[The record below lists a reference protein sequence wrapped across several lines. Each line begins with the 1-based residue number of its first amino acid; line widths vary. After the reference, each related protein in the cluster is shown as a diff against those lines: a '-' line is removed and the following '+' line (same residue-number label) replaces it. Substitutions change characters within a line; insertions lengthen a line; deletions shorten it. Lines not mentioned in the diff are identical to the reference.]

1 MVVGFTTTCVNSAYH
16 HWCCEFESRSGR
28 GEYYYVIK
36 CFSDLRQVG
45 SFLRVLQL
53 PPPMKTD
60 RHDITEILL
69 RVALNTIKQPNKQI
83 KPNAV
88 DLHWVEVEW
97 KQKNAK
103 IPISKIDTTNTKI
116 HDLSL
121 GQIYQVMTKCLL
133 WVIRIETLSEVEITN
148 DVINEIT
155 IDTSMPF
162 VLCTITSIYNNDC
175 N

>member
-1 MVVGFTTTCVNSAYH
+1 
-16 HWCCEFESRSGR
+16 
-28 GEYYYVIK
+28 
-36 CFSDLRQVG
+36 
-45 SFLRVLQL
+45 
-53 PPPMKTD
+53 MKTD
-60 RHDITEILL
+60 RNDITEILL
-69 RVALNTIKQPNKQI
+69 KVALNTIKQPNKQI

-97 KQKNAK
+97 KQKNDK

-116 HDLSL
+116 QDLSL

-155 IDTSMPF
+155 IDTSMTF
-162 VLCTITSIYNNDC
+162 VLCTITIIYNNDSARRDC
-175 N
+175 NQIIIQLN